1 MPRYQEGGFKPRD
14 AGVPVVTRCLLWAA
28 LLLGGCQD
36 DISTPFPSGLEPFED
51 DGVPA
56 GLDGTVAEQLTTSS
70 NSNDFIHAYGRGFI
84 FTPPSTVFDVAHD
97 PQVMI
102 ALCST
107 TTQTITDNNEPDYDL
122 SYLVHYF
129 VDDILNVEW
138 DDQWRGDVVI
148 DDPEL
153 VVIKHQKI
161 QGSDFVRLS
170 EGTIEL
176 LATDDPGITEVRF
189 VEHLDAVSAGEGDV
203 IAGMQSNYDRM
214 LAAAHADPMPSCLR

>member
-1 MPRYQEGGFKPRD
+1 MRYI
-14 AGVPVVTRCLLWAA
+14 LLASF
-28 LLLGGCQD
+28 LLAGCQD
-36 DISTPFPSGLEPFED
+36 DISTPFPPGLEPFED
-51 DGVPA
+51 DAVPG
-56 GLDGTVAEQLTTSS
+56 GLDGTVAETLTTSS
-70 NSNDFIHAYGRGFI
+70 NSNDFIHAYGRGYI
-84 FTPPSTVFDVAHD
+84 FAPPATVFAAAHD
-97 PQVMI
+97 PTVMI

-107 TTQTITDNNEPDYDL
+107 TTQTVTTGNEPEYDL

-138 DDQWRGDVVI
+138 DDQWRGDVVV

-176 LATDDPGITEVRF
+176 LATDDPGITEVQF

-203 IAGMQSNYDRM
+203 ISGMQSNYDRL
-214 LAAAHADPMPSCLR
+214 LAASHGSPAPSCAR